1 MRVAYLI
8 LFVVALGLSSCH
20 FDTAE
25 KEKPAVS
32 KDTLTY
38 AYQLIKERADDCG
51 EKPDSS
57 CTVVKI
63 TYPIFPDRDS
73 LNAHVTQKMTG
84 LFGFFQ
90 ADVTLNDM
98 ADRFLETYE
107 NFKKRYKKDNRFF
120 TLNANAKV
128 LRQDSSLTTLE
139 TNNYTFQG
147 GAHGGSYTYFINWNT
162 KADKSIALDDI
173 LVNGYKD
180 KLTSIADTI
189 FRKQEKLT
197 DTVSL
202 AQDYFFKDDKF
213 SLPKN
218 FLITPLGLR
227 FLYNIYEIKPYAA
240 GRTDLFIPYAQ
251 LKPLLRPNTVV
262 TQYIK

>member
-1 MRVAYLI
+1 MRSAYLI
-8 LFVVALGLSSCH
+8 LFIAALGLSSCH

-25 KEKPAVS
+25 KEQPAVTS
-32 KDTLTY
+32 DTLTY

-51 EKPDSS
+51 DKPDSS

-73 LNAHVTQKMTG
+73 LNAHVTQKLTG

-90 ADVTLNDM
+90 TDVTLNEM
-98 ADRFLETYE
+98 TDRFLETYE
-107 NFKKRYKKDNRFF
+107 NFKKRHKKDNRFF
-120 TLNANAKV
+120 TLNASAKV
-128 LRQDSSLTTLE
+128 LRQDSSLITIE
-139 TNNYTFQG
+139 TNSYTFQG
-147 GAHGGSYTYFINWNT
+147 GAHGASYTYFINWNT
-162 KADKSIALDDI
+162 KADKNITLDDI
-173 LVNGYKD
+173 LAAGYKE
-180 KLTSIADTI
+180 KLTRIADTV

-197 DTVSL
+197 DTASL
-202 AQDYFFKDDKF
+202 AKDYFFKDNKF

-218 FLITPLGLR
+218 FLVTPLGLR

-240 GRTDLFIPYAQ
+240 GRTDMLIPYAQ
-251 LKPLLRPNTVV
+251 LKPLLRPHTVI

>member
-1 MRVAYLI
+1 MRVAYII
-8 LFVVALGLSSCH
+8 LFITALGFSSCH

-25 KEKPAVS
+25 KEKPAITQ
-32 KDTLTY
+32 DTLTY

-51 EKPDSS
+51 GKPDSS

-73 LNAHVTQKMTG
+73 LNARVTQKLTG

-90 ADVTLNDM
+90 YDVSLNEMTDH
-98 ADRFLETYE
+98 FLETYDE
-107 NFKKRYKKDNRFF
+107 FKKRHKKDNRFF

-128 LRQDSSLTTLE
+128 LRQDSNLVTIE
-139 TNNYTFQG
+139 TNSYTFQG

-162 KADKSIALDDI
+162 KADKDISLNDI
-173 LVNGYKD
+173 LVNGYNE
-180 KLTSIADTI
+180 KLTKIADTI
-189 FRKQEKLT
+189 FRKQEKLS
-197 DTVSL
+197 DTSSL
-202 AQDYFFKDDKF
+202 ARDYFFKDNKF

-240 GRTDLFIPYAQ
+240 GHTDLLIPYAQ